1 MIDVIANLAERN
13 LSLPEPPKPGGAY
26 ESVRV
31 VVGGGIAYV
40 AAQFPFQ
47 GNNLAFRGRLG
58 RELTT
63 EDGYRAAE
71 LCALNVLA
79 QMNVYVGFD
88 NILGLNRFEA
98 YMLTADE
105 GDGFPKVVDGASHL
119 FLAAL
124 GDAGKHARALFAVE
138 RLPMNAPIEITAS
151 FTLRV

>member
-31 VVGGGIAYV
+31 VGGIAYV

-88 NILGLNRFEA
+88 NILGLNRFDA
-98 YMLTADE
+98 YMLTADKWDE
-105 GDGFPKVVDGASHL
+105 FPKVIDGASHL

-124 GDAGKHARALFAVE
+124 GDAGKHTRALIGVE
-138 RLPMNAPIEITAS
+138 GLPMNAPIEITAS
-151 FTLRV
+151 FTLRL